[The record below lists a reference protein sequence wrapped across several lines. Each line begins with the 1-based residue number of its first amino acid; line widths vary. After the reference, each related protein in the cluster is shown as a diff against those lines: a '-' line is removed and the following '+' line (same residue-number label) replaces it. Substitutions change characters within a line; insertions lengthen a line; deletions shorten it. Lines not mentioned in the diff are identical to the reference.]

1 MTLRDHPD
9 ILAAADEG
17 RARAAAMVEA
27 GGYTEADQRAD
38 KAFLVGANYGRS
50 VALNEAAD
58 ALEGGLG
65 VEGTP
70 RDLYEFRLWLR
81 ARAAA
86 NPVDPNP
93 ITTAVATID
102 ALDASDPGAHGA
114 LDDVL
119 LEFAPREVRLAAI
132 RLIAR
137 CDWWAGA

>member
-1 MTLRDHPD
+1 MEGHLMTIRNHPD

-17 RARAAAMVEA
+17 HARAAAMVEA
-27 GGYTEADQRAD
+27 GGIAAVLAAHRTHDR
-38 KAFLVGANYGRS
+38 RS
-50 VALNEAAD
+50 DPEFPWCICGWVPDRDGNDSDVRVYD
-58 ALEGGLG
+58 AHLAH
-65 VEGTP
+65 V
-70 RDLYEFRLWLR
+70 
-81 ARAAA
+81 AAA
-86 NPVDPNP
+86 IQQVDQAA

-102 ALDASDPGAHGA
+102 ALDASDPERAHGA